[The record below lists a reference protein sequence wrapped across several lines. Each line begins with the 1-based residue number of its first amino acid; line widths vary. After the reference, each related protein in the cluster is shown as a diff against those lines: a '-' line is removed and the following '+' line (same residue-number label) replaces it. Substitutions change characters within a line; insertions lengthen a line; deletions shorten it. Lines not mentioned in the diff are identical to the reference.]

1 MVMKIRSS
9 SKSPTQLFGELSN
22 GSKVY
27 SHEISNSN
35 GMTLKVMD
43 YGATV
48 IALKKSLKN
57 GKVVDVV
64 LGFDALSDYVD
75 SYSLPSAPYFG
86 ATVGRFAGRIA
97 NATFDLNGKS
107 IVLHQNNSGNAL
119 HGGIEGFS
127 QKLWRLEQLKTD
139 KNPSVSFSYRS
150 PAGEERYPGE
160 LKVSITY
167 TLTEENELEIE
178 YKATTNEPTVVNLT
192 HHSYFNLE
200 GQHSSVLKQEL
211 HIDAYEIL
219 ETIDMIST
227 GKMLP
232 VQSTDWDYTAPKPCP
247 EVIDTTFVI
256 KAKESLAATLLSKE
270 NNLKMEVYTNQPGL
284 HVYVGGNCFNQIK
297 GKENASYHSQSG
309 ICFETQNFPD
319 APNHPNFPSAILLP
333 GDIYFHKTIYKFQS
347 F

>member
-1 MVMKIRSS
+1 MKIRSS
-9 SKSPTQLFGELSN
+9 SKSPTQLFGELSD

-35 GMTLKVMD
+35 GMSLKVMD

-107 IVLHQNNSGNAL
+107 IVLHQNNNGNAL

-127 QKLWRLEQLKTD
+127 QKRWQLEQLKSD
-139 KNPSVSFSYRS
+139 QNPSVSFSYTS
-150 PAGEERYPGE
+150 PAGEEQYPGE

-200 GQHSSVLKQEL
+200 GQHGSVLEQEL
-211 HIDAYEIL
+211 QINATQVL
-219 ETIDMIST
+219 ATKAMIPT
-227 GKMLP
+227 GELLP
-232 VQSTDWDYTAPKPCP
+232 VQDTEWDYTNLKSCP
-247 EVIDTTFVI
+247 EAIDTTFAVNT
-256 KAKESLAATLLSKE
+256 KETLVATLLSKE

-284 HVYVGGNCFNQIK
+284 HVYVGGNCFTQIK

>member
-1 MVMKIRSS
+1 MKIRST

-48 IALKKSLKN
+48 IALKRTLKN

-64 LGFDALSDYVD
+64 LGFDSLSDYVD

-107 IVLHQNNSGNAL
+107 IVLHQNNNGNAL
-119 HGGIEGFS
+119 HGGTEGFS
-127 QKLWRLEQLKTD
+127 QKRWRLEQLKTD
-139 KNPSVSFSYRS
+139 KNPSVSFSYTS
-150 PAGEERYPGE
+150 PAGEEQYPGE

-178 YKATTNEPTVVNLT
+178 YKAFTNEATIVNLT

-200 GQHSSVLKQEL
+200 GQHSSVLEHEL
-211 HIDAYEIL
+211 QINAAEVLATKAI
-219 ETIDMIST
+219 IPT
-227 GKMLP
+227 GELLP
-232 VQSTDWDYTAPKPCP
+232 VQSTEWDYTNLKPCP
-247 EVIDTTFVI
+247 EAIDTTFAVNT
-256 KAKESLAATLLSKE
+256 KETLVATLLSKE
-270 NNLKMEVYTNQPGL
+270 NNLKMEVFTNQPGL

>member
-1 MVMKIRSS
+1 MKIRST

-43 YGATV
+43 YGASV
-48 IALKKSLKN
+48 IALKKTLTN

-64 LGFDALSDYVD
+64 LGFDVLSDYVD

-107 IVLHQNNSGNAL
+107 IVLHQNNNGNAL

-127 QKLWRLEQLKTD
+127 QKRWQLEQLKSD
-139 KNPSVSFSYRS
+139 QNPSVSFSYTS
-150 PAGEERYPGE
+150 PAGEEQYPGE

-178 YKATTNEPTVVNLT
+178 YKAFTNEATIVNLT

-200 GQHSSVLKQEL
+200 GQHGSVLEQEL
-211 HIDAYEIL
+211 QINATQVL
-219 ETIDMIST
+219 ATKAMIPT
-227 GKMLP
+227 GELLP
-232 VQSTDWDYTAPKPCP
+232 VQDTEWDYTNLKSCP
-247 EVIDTTFVI
+247 EAIDTTFAVNT
-256 KAKESLAATLLSKE
+256 KETLVATLLSKE

-319 APNHPNFPSAILLP
+319 APNHSNFPSAILLP

>member
-1 MVMKIRSS
+1 MKIRST

-27 SHEISNSN
+27 FHEISNSN

-48 IALKKSLKN
+48 IALKKTLKN

-64 LGFDALSDYVD
+64 LGFDSLSDYVD

-107 IVLHQNNSGNAL
+107 IVLHQNNNGNAL

-127 QKLWRLEQLKTD
+127 QKRWGLEQLKTD
-139 KNPSVSFSYRS
+139 KNPSVSFSYTS
-150 PAGEERYPGE
+150 PAGEEQYPGE

-178 YKATTNEPTVVNLT
+178 YKAFTNEATIVNLT

-200 GQHSSVLKQEL
+200 GQHSSVLEHLLQINAAEVLATKAMIPTGEL
-211 HIDAYEIL
+211 LSVHDTE
-219 ETIDMIST
+219 
-227 GKMLP
+227 
-232 VQSTDWDYTAPKPCP
+232 WDYTNLKPCP
-247 EVIDTTFVI
+247 EVIDTTFAVNT
-256 KAKESLAATLLSKE
+256 KETLVATLLCKE
-270 NNLKMEVYTNQPGL
+270 NNLKMEVFTNQPGL

>member
-1 MVMKIRSS
+1 MKIRSI

-48 IALKKSLKN
+48 IALKKTLKN

-64 LGFDALSDYVD
+64 LGFDSLSDYVD

-86 ATVGRFAGRIA
+86 ATVGRFAGGIA
-97 NATFDLNGKS
+97 NAIFYLCGKS
-107 IVLHQNNSGNAL
+107 IVLHQNNNGNAL

-127 QKLWRLEQLKTD
+127 QKRWQLEQLKSD
-139 KNPSVSFSYRS
+139 QNPSVSFSYTS
-150 PAGEERYPGE
+150 PAGEEQYPGE

-178 YKATTNEPTVVNLT
+178 YKAFTNEATIVNLT

-200 GQHSSVLKQEL
+200 GQHSSVLEHEL
-211 HIDAYEIL
+211 QINATQVL
-219 ETIDMIST
+219 STKAMIPT
-227 GKMLP
+227 GELLP
-232 VQSTDWDYTAPKPCP
+232 VHDTEWDYTNLKSCP
-247 EVIDTTFVI
+247 ETIDTTFAVNT
-256 KAKESLAATLLSKE
+256 KETLVATLLSKE
-270 NNLKMEVYTNQPGL
+270 NNLKMEVFTNQPGL

>member
-1 MVMKIRSS
+1 MKIRST

-48 IALKKSLKN
+48 IALKKTLKN

-64 LGFDALSDYVD
+64 LGFDSLSDYVD

-107 IVLHQNNSGNAL
+107 IVLHQNNNGNAL

-127 QKLWRLEQLKTD
+127 QKRWRLEQLKSD
-139 KNPSVSFSYRS
+139 QNPSVSFNYTS

-160 LKVSITY
+160 LRVSITY
-167 TLTEENELEIE
+167 TLTEENELEME
-178 YKATTNEPTVVNLT
+178 YKAFTNEVTIVNLT

-200 GQHSSVLKQEL
+200 GQHSSVLEHEL
-211 HIDAYEIL
+211 QINAAEVVATKAI
-219 ETIDMIST
+219 IPT
-227 GKMLP
+227 GELLP
-232 VQSTDWDYTAPKPCP
+232 DQST
-247 EVIDTTFVI
+247 E
-256 KAKESLAATLLSKE
+256 
-270 NNLKMEVYTNQPGL
+270 
-284 HVYVGGNCFNQIK
+284 
-297 GKENASYHSQSG
+297 
-309 ICFETQNFPD
+309 
-319 APNHPNFPSAILLP
+319 
-333 GDIYFHKTIYKFQS
+333 
-347 F
+347 

>member
-1 MVMKIRSS
+1 MKIRSS

-35 GMTLKVMD
+35 GMSLKVMD

-48 IALKKSLKN
+48 IALKKTLTN

-64 LGFDALSDYVD
+64 LGFDVLSDYVD

-107 IVLHQNNSGNAL
+107 IVLHQNNNGNAL

-127 QKLWRLEQLKTD
+127 QKRWQLEQLKSD
-139 KNPSVSFSYRS
+139 QNPSVSFSYTS
-150 PAGEERYPGE
+150 PAGEEQYPGE

-178 YKATTNEPTVVNLT
+178 YKAFTNEATIVNLT

-200 GQHSSVLKQEL
+200 GQHGSVLEQEL
-211 HIDAYEIL
+211 QINATQVL
-219 ETIDMIST
+219 ATKAMIPT
-227 GKMLP
+227 GELLP
-232 VQSTDWDYTAPKPCP
+232 VQDTEWDYTNLKSCP
-247 EVIDTTFVI
+247 EAIDTTFAVNT
-256 KAKESLAATLLSKE
+256 KETLVATLLSKE

-284 HVYVGGNCFNQIK
+284 HVYVGGNCFTQIK

>member
-1 MVMKIRSS
+1 MKICST

-48 IALKKSLKN
+48 IALKKTLKN

-64 LGFDALSDYVD
+64 LGFDSLSDYVD

-107 IVLHQNNSGNAL
+107 IVLHQNNNGNAL

-127 QKLWRLEQLKTD
+127 QKRWQLEQLKSD
-139 KNPSVSFSYRS
+139 QNPSVSFSYTS
-150 PAGEERYPGE
+150 PAGEELYPGE
-160 LKVSITY
+160 LKGCITY
-167 TLTEENELEIE
+167 TLTEENELVIE
-178 YKATTNEPTVVNLT
+178 YKAFTNEATIVNLT

-200 GQHSSVLKQEL
+200 GQHSSVLEQEL
-211 HIDAYEIL
+211 QINAAEVL
-219 ETIDMIST
+219 ATKAMIPT
-227 GKMLP
+227 GEMLP
-232 VQSTDWDYTAPKPCP
+232 IHATEWDYTNLKPCP
-247 EVIDTTFVI
+247 EAIDTTFAVNT
-256 KAKESLAATLLSKE
+256 KETLVATLLSNK
-270 NNLKMEVYTNQPGL
+270 NNLKMEVFTNQPGL

-309 ICFETQNFPD
+309 ICF
-319 APNHPNFPSAILLP
+319 
-333 GDIYFHKTIYKFQS
+333 
-347 F
+347 

>member
-1 MVMKIRSS
+1 MKIRST

-27 SHEISNSN
+27 SHEITNSN

-48 IALKKSLKN
+48 IALKKILKN

-64 LGFDALSDYVD
+64 LGFDSLSDYVD

-107 IVLHQNNSGNAL
+107 IVLQQNNNGNAL
-119 HGGIEGFS
+119 HGGTEGFS
-127 QKLWRLEQLKTD
+127 QKRWLLEQLKTD
-139 KNPSVSFSYRS
+139 KNPSISFSYTS
-150 PAGEERYPGE
+150 PAGEEQYPGE

-178 YKATTNEPTVVNLT
+178 YKAFTNEATIVNLT

-200 GQHSSVLKQEL
+200 GQHRSVLEQEL
-211 HIDAYEIL
+211 QINATQVL
-219 ETIDMIST
+219 ATKAMIPT
-227 GKMLP
+227 GELLS
-232 VQSTDWDYTAPKPCP
+232 VHDTEWDYTNLKPCP
-247 EVIDTTFVI
+247 EAIDTTFAVNT
-256 KAKESLAATLLSKE
+256 KETLVATLLSKE
-270 NNLKMEVYTNQPGL
+270 NNLKMEVFTNQPGL

>member
-1 MVMKIRSS
+1 MKIRST

-48 IALKKSLKN
+48 IALKKTLKN

-64 LGFDALSDYVD
+64 LGFDSLSDYVD

-107 IVLHQNNSGNAL
+107 IVLHQNNNGNAL

-127 QKLWRLEQLKTD
+127 QKRWRLEQLKTD
-139 KNPSVSFSYRS
+139 QNPSVSFSYTS
-150 PAGEERYPGE
+150 PAGEEQYPGE

-178 YKATTNEPTVVNLT
+178 YKAFTNEATIVNLT

-200 GQHSSVLKQEL
+200 GQHSSVLEQEL
-211 HIDAYEIL
+211 QINATQVL
-219 ETIDMIST
+219 ATKAMIPT
-227 GKMLP
+227 GELLS
-232 VQSTDWDYTAPKPCP
+232 VHDTEWDYTNLKPCP
-247 EVIDTTFVI
+247 EAIDTTFAVNT
-256 KAKESLAATLLSKE
+256 KETLVATLLSKE
-270 NNLKMEVYTNQPGL
+270 NNLKMEVFTNQPGL

-297 GKENASYHSQSG
+297 GKENASYHPQSG

>member
-1 MVMKIRSS
+1 MKIRST

-35 GMTLKVMD
+35 GMTLKVID

-48 IALKKSLKN
+48 IALKKTLTN

-64 LGFDALSDYVD
+64 LGFDSLSDYVD

-107 IVLHQNNSGNAL
+107 IVLHQNNNGNAL
-119 HGGIEGFS
+119 HGGTEGFS
-127 QKLWRLEQLKTD
+127 QKQWRLEQLKSD
-139 KNPSVSFSYRS
+139 QNPSVSFSYTS
-150 PAGEERYPGE
+150 PAGEEQYPGE

-178 YKATTNEPTVVNLT
+178 YKAFTNEATIVNLT

-200 GQHSSVLKQEL
+200 GQHSSVLEQEL
-211 HIDAYEIL
+211 QINAAEVL
-219 ETIDMIST
+219 ATKAMIPT
-227 GKMLP
+227 GELLP
-232 VQSTDWDYTAPKPCP
+232 VHGTEWDYTNIKPCP
-247 EVIDTTFVI
+247 EAIDTTFAVNT
-256 KAKESLAATLLSKE
+256 KETLVATLLCKE
-270 NNLKMEVYTNQPGL
+270 NSLKMEVFTNQPGL

>member
-1 MVMKIRSS
+1 MKIRST

-48 IALKKSLKN
+48 IALKKTLKN

-64 LGFDALSDYVD
+64 LGFDSLSDYVD

-107 IVLHQNNSGNAL
+107 IVLHQNNNGNAL
-119 HGGIEGFS
+119 HGGTEGFS
-127 QKLWRLEQLKTD
+127 QKQWQLEQLKTD
-139 KNPSVSFSYRS
+139 KNPSVSFSYTS

-160 LKVSITY
+160 LRVSITY

-178 YKATTNEPTVVNLT
+178 YKAFTNEATIVNLT

-200 GQHSSVLKQEL
+200 GQHSSVLEHEL
-211 HIDAYEIL
+211 QINAAEVL
-219 ETIDMIST
+219 ATKAMIPT
-227 GKMLP
+227 GELLP
-232 VQSTDWDYTAPKPCP
+232 VQSTEWDYTNLKPCP
-247 EVIDTTFVI
+247 EAIDTTFAVNT
-256 KAKESLAATLLSKE
+256 KETLVATLLSKE
-270 NNLKMEVYTNQPGL
+270 NNLKMEVFTNQPGL

>member
-1 MVMKIRSS
+1 MKIRST

-43 YGATV
+43 YGASV
-48 IALKKSLKN
+48 IALKKTLTN

-64 LGFDALSDYVD
+64 LGFDVLSDYVD

-107 IVLHQNNSGNAL
+107 IVLHQNNNGNAL

-127 QKLWRLEQLKTD
+127 QKRWQLEQLKSD
-139 KNPSVSFSYRS
+139 QNPSVSFSYTS
-150 PAGEERYPGE
+150 PAGEEQYPGE

-178 YKATTNEPTVVNLT
+178 YKAFTNEATIVNLT

-200 GQHSSVLKQEL
+200 GQHGSVLEQEL
-211 HIDAYEIL
+211 QINATQVLATKAI
-219 ETIDMIST
+219 IPT
-227 GKMLP
+227 GELLP
-232 VQSTDWDYTAPKPCP
+232 VHDTEWDYTNLKSCP
-247 EVIDTTFVI
+247 EAIDTTFAVNT
-256 KAKESLAATLLSKE
+256 KETLVATLLSKE
-270 NNLKMEVYTNQPGL
+270 NNLKMEVFTNQPGL

-319 APNHPNFPSAILLP
+319 APNHSNFPSAILLP

>member
-1 MVMKIRSS
+1 MKIRST

-48 IALKKSLKN
+48 IALKKTLTN

-64 LGFDALSDYVD
+64 LGFDSLSDYVD

-107 IVLHQNNSGNAL
+107 IVLHQNNNGNAL

-127 QKLWRLEQLKTD
+127 QKRWQLEQLKSD
-139 KNPSVSFSYRS
+139 QNPSVSFSYTS
-150 PAGEERYPGE
+150 PAGEELYPGE

-178 YKATTNEPTVVNLT
+178 YKAFTNKATIVNLT

-200 GQHSSVLKQEL
+200 GQHSSVLEHEL
-211 HIDAYEIL
+211 QINAAEVL
-219 ETIDMIST
+219 ARKAMIPT
-227 GKMLP
+227 GEMLP
-232 VQSTDWDYTAPKPCP
+232 VHDTEWDYTNLKSCP
-247 EVIDTTFVI
+247 EVTDTTFAVNT
-256 KAKESLAATLLSKE
+256 KETLVATLLSKK
-270 NNLKMEVYTNQPGL
+270 NNLKMEVFTNQPGL

-333 GDIYFHKTIYKFQS
+333 GDI
-347 F
+347 

>member
-1 MVMKIRSS
+1 MKIRST

-48 IALKKSLKN
+48 IALKKTLKN

-64 LGFDALSDYVD
+64 LGFDSLSDYVD

-107 IVLHQNNSGNAL
+107 IVLHQNNNGNAL
-119 HGGIEGFS
+119 HGGTEGFS
-127 QKLWRLEQLKTD
+127 QKRWRLEQLKTD
-139 KNPSVSFSYRS
+139 KNPSVSFSYTS
-150 PAGEERYPGE
+150 PAGEEQYPGE

-178 YKATTNEPTVVNLT
+178 YKAFTNEATIVNLT

-200 GQHSSVLKQEL
+200 GQHSNVLGQEL
-211 HIDAYEIL
+211 QINATQVL
-219 ETIDMIST
+219 ATKAMIPT
-227 GKMLP
+227 GELLS
-232 VQSTDWDYTAPKPCP
+232 VHDTEWDYTNLKPCP
-247 EVIDTTFVI
+247 EAIDTTFAVNT
-256 KAKESLAATLLSKE
+256 KETLVATLLSKE
-270 NNLKMEVYTNQPGL
+270 NNLKMEVFTNQPGL

-297 GKENASYHSQSG
+297 GKENAYYHSQSG

-319 APNHPNFPSAILLP
+319 APNHPNFPLAILLP

>member
-1 MVMKIRSS
+1 
-9 SKSPTQLFGELSN
+9 
-22 GSKVY
+22 
-27 SHEISNSN
+27 
-35 GMTLKVMD
+35 MTLKVMD

-75 SYSLPSAPYFG
+75 SYSLQSAPYFG

-107 IVLHQNNSGNAL
+107 IVLHQNNNGNAL

-127 QKLWRLEQLKTD
+127 QKRWQLEQLKTD
-139 KNPSVSFSYRS
+139 QNPSVSFSYRS
-150 PAGEERYPGE
+150 PAGEEQYPGE

-178 YKATTNEPTVVNLT
+178 YKAFTNEATIVNLT

-200 GQHSSVLKQEL
+200 GQHSSVLEHEL
-211 HIDAYEIL
+211 QINAAEVL
-219 ETIDMIST
+219 ATKAMIPM
-227 GKMLP
+227 GELLP
-232 VQSTDWDYTAPKPCP
+232 VHDTEWDYTNLKPCP
-247 EVIDTTFVI
+247 EAIDTTFAVNT
-256 KAKESLAATLLSKE
+256 KETLVATLLSNK
-270 NNLKMEVYTNQPGL
+270 NNLKMEVFTNQPGL

>member
-1 MVMKIRSS
+1 MKIRST

-43 YGATV
+43 YGASV
-48 IALKKSLKN
+48 IALKKTLTN

-64 LGFDALSDYVD
+64 LGFDVLSDYVD

-107 IVLHQNNSGNAL
+107 IVLHQNNNGNAL

-127 QKLWRLEQLKTD
+127 QKRWQLEQLKSD
-139 KNPSVSFSYRS
+139 QNPSVSFSYTS
-150 PAGEERYPGE
+150 PAGEEQYPGE

-178 YKATTNEPTVVNLT
+178 YKAFTNEATIVNLT

-200 GQHSSVLKQEL
+200 GQHGSVLEQEL
-211 HIDAYEIL
+211 QINATQVL
-219 ETIDMIST
+219 ATKAMIPT
-227 GKMLP
+227 GELLP
-232 VQSTDWDYTAPKPCP
+232 VQDTEWDYTNLKSCP
-247 EVIDTTFVI
+247 EAIDTTFAVNT
-256 KAKESLAATLLSKE
+256 KETLVATLLSKE
-270 NNLKMEVYTNQPGL
+270 NNLKMEVFTNQPGL

-319 APNHPNFPSAILLP
+319 APNHSNFPSAILLP